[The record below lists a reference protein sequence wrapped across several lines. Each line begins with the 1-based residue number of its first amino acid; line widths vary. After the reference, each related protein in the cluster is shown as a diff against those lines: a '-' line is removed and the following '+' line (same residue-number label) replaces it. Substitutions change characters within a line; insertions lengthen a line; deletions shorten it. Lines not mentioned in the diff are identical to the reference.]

1 MARPRCIL
9 CPQKTKHMVF
19 RCHSHVWSPSSSSSG
34 STTHWDEWWSGCF
47 LIGLSFF
54 WVKVVWQQICQ
65 ICRLVSSKW
74 RNGMQHDATGQV
86 RMRWQSERR
95 KLRIN
100 KWVWHGVAMDPSEM
114 CGSEP
119 PKWLKSYSWID
130 EIPQHDTPG
139 SALASPKKYSLRRHL
154 SFHNCHV
161 AKTGFHEASK
171 HPQAYPSIKKW
182 GPTVHGMLWWLPPE
196 NLVSTMF
203 PDVSWRRL
211 FRIAGGS
218 HFQNSQ
224 QSKRSKRM

>member
-154 SFHNCHV
+154 SFHNCQPCGEDWFPWSLQASPSISKHQKMRPHSPWHV
-161 AKTGFHEASK
+161 VVIAPWKLGFH
-171 HPQAYPSIKKW
+171 
-182 GPTVHGMLWWLPPE
+182 
-196 NLVSTMF
+196 
-203 PDVSWRRL
+203 DVSWCFLKAAIPHCWRL
-211 FRIAGGS
+211 PFS
-218 HFQNSQ
+218 E
-224 QSKRSKRM
+224 QSTK